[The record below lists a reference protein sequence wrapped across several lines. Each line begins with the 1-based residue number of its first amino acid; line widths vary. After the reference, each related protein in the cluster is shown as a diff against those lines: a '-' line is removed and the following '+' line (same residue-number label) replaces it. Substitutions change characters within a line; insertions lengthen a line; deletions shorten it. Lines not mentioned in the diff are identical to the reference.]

1 MRASASRVQ
10 LEQGLGLDVI
20 INDEGATVEDLVQAY
35 AAASD
40 DTALL
45 KTERCFPDIRPN
57 GSCFGCTYCCQR
69 FNIFL
74 SRIDVLG
81 LAVAEEVSAQE
92 FMAYC
97 TAYEPWKVDRV
108 RLANPQEYC
117 LSEDGQGCAK
127 YVERP
132 LICRLF
138 ICCPHTER
146 ARRLIGEV
154 NRLAE
159 EELVNWRNGFADQS
173 NPFAGK
179 FSYSQVLLSDCVS
192 PELWLELF
200 HPEHSFRP
208 VA

>member
-1 MRASASRVQ
+1 VRVSANPVQ
-10 LEQGLGLDVI
+10 FEQGLGLDVT
-20 INDEGATVEDLVQAY
+20 INDRDATVEDLAQAY

-40 DTALL
+40 DMLLL
-45 KTERCFPDIRPN
+45 KDQRHFPAVEPY
-57 GSCFGCTYCCQR
+57 GSCFGCTHCCHR

-81 LAVAEEVSAQE
+81 LAALEGVSPEE
-92 FMAYC
+92 FMAFC

-108 RLANPQEYC
+108 RLADPGVYC
-117 LSEDGQGCAK
+117 LREDDQGCGK
-127 YVERP
+127 YSDRP

-146 ARRLIGEV
+146 AKRLIGEV

-159 EELVNWRNGFADQS
+159 EDLVNWRNGLVES
-173 NPFAGK
+173 NNPFSGK
-179 FSYSQVLLSDCVS
+179 FSYSQVLLRDCVT
-192 PELWLELF
+192 PELWLELYQ
-200 HPEHSFRP
+200 PEHSFRP